1 MSEIENIKAIIL
13 RKFVSDKS
21 RDLSCEVRIDWRT
34 ECVDFLLSHG
44 NLEFTTTH
52 QTPKIV
58 IYFESFER
66 VSKVLSGEI
75 HHIDEFMQG
84 KLRSNGY
91 LIPVLQT
98 LHCFRQKP

>member
-1 MSEIENIKAIIL
+1 MSEIENIKTIIL

-34 ECVDFLLSHG
+34 ACVDFLLSRG
-44 NLEFTTTH
+44 NLEFTTTGE
-52 QTPKIV
+52 TPKIV

-98 LHCFRQKP
+98 LHCFR

>member
-1 MSEIENIKAIIL
+1 MSELENIKTIIL

-44 NLEFTTTH
+44 NLEFSTTH

-66 VSKVLSGEI
+66 VSKVLSGDI
-75 HHIDEFMQG
+75 HHIDEFMAG

-98 LHCFRQKP
+98 LHCFK

>member
-1 MSEIENIKAIIL
+1 MSEIENIKTIIL

-34 ECVDFLLSHG
+34 ECGDFLLSRG
-44 NLEFTTTH
+44 NLEFTTTGE
-52 QTPKIV
+52 TPKIV

-98 LHCFRQKP
+98 LHCFR

>member
-1 MSEIENIKAIIL
+1 MSEIENIKTIIQ
-13 RKFVSDKS
+13 RKFDSDKS
-21 RDLSCEVRIDWRT
+21 RDLSSEVRIDWRT
-34 ECVDFLLSHG
+34 ACVDFLLSHG
-44 NLEFTTTH
+44 NLEFTTTVE
-52 QTPKIV
+52 TPQIV

-75 HHIDEFMQG
+75 HHIDEFMEG

-98 LHCFRQKP
+98 LHCFR

>member
-1 MSEIENIKAIIL
+1 MSEIENIKTIIL

-34 ECVDFLLSHG
+34 KCVDFLLSRG
-44 NLEFTTTH
+44 NLEFTTTGE
-52 QTPKIV
+52 TPKIV

-98 LHCFRQKP
+98 LHCFR

>member
-1 MSEIENIKAIIL
+1 MNEIENIKTIIL
-13 RKFVSDKS
+13 RKFISDKS
-21 RDLSCEVRIDWRT
+21 RDLSCEIRIDWRT
-34 ECVDFLLSHG
+34 EWVDFLLNRG
-44 NLEFTTTH
+44 DLEFTTSH
-52 QTPKIV
+52 EAPKIV

-75 HHIDEFMQG
+75 HHIDEFMAG

-98 LHCFRQKP
+98 LHCFR

>member
-1 MSEIENIKAIIL
+1 MNEVENIKKIIL
-13 RKFVSDKS
+13 RKFVCDKS

-44 NLEFTTTH
+44 NLEFTDMRE
-52 QTPKIV
+52 TPRII
-58 IYFESFER
+58 IYFESFDR
-66 VSKVLSGEI
+66 VSRVLSGEI
-75 HHIDEFMQG
+75 HHIDEFMEG

-98 LHCFRQKP
+98 LHCFR

>member
-1 MSEIENIKAIIL
+1 MSEIENIKTIIL

-34 ECVDFLLSHG
+34 EYVDFLLSHG
-44 NLEFTTTH
+44 NLEFTTAH

-98 LHCFRQKP
+98 LHCFR

>member
-1 MSEIENIKAIIL
+1 MSEIENIKTIIL
-13 RKFVSDKS
+13 RRFVSDKS
-21 RDLSCEVRIDWRT
+21 RDLCWEVRIDWRT
-34 ECVDFLLSHG
+34 ECVDFLLSRG
-44 NLEFTTTH
+44 NLEFTTTGE
-52 QTPKIV
+52 TPKIV

-98 LHCFRQKP
+98 LHCFR

>member
-1 MSEIENIKAIIL
+1 MSEIENIKTIIL

-21 RDLSCEVRIDWRT
+21 RDLCCEVRIDWRT
-34 ECVDFLLSHG
+34 ECVDFLLSRG
-44 NLEFTTTH
+44 NLEFTTTGE
-52 QTPKIV
+52 TPKIV

-98 LHCFRQKP
+98 LHCFR

>member
-1 MSEIENIKAIIL
+1 MSEVENIKKLII

-34 ECVDFLLSHG
+34 DRLDLLFSHG
-44 NLEFTTTH
+44 NLEFTTTVE
-52 QTPKIV
+52 TPKIV

-66 VSKVLSGEI
+66 VSKVLSGDI
-75 HHIDEFMQG
+75 HHIDEFMAG

-98 LHCFRQKP
+98 LHCFK

>member
-1 MSEIENIKAIIL
+1 MSEIENIKTIIL

-44 NLEFTTTH
+44 NLEFTEKRA
-52 QTPKIV
+52 TPRII

-66 VSKVLSGEI
+66 VSKVLTGEI

-98 LHCFRQKP
+98 LHCFR

>member
-1 MSEIENIKAIIL
+1 MSEIENIKTIIL
-13 RKFVSDKS
+13 KNFVSDKS

-34 ECVDFLLSHG
+34 ECVDFLLTHG

-98 LHCFRQKP
+98 LHCFR

>member
-1 MSEIENIKAIIL
+1 MSEIEHIKTIIL

-34 ECVDFLLSHG
+34 ECVDFLLSRG
-44 NLEFTTTH
+44 ILEFTTTGE
-52 QTPKIV
+52 TPKIV

-75 HHIDEFMQG
+75 LHIDEVMQG
-84 KLRSNGY
+84 KLRSIGY

-98 LHCFRQKP
+98 LHCFR

>member
-1 MSEIENIKAIIL
+1 MSEIENIKTIIL

-21 RDLSCEVRIDWRT
+21 RDLFCEVRIDWQT

-44 NLEFTTTH
+44 NLEFTTTGE
-52 QTPKIV
+52 TPKIV

-75 HHIDEFMQG
+75 HHIDEFMEG

-98 LHCFRQKP
+98 LHCFR

>member
-1 MSEIENIKAIIL
+1 MSEIENIKTIIL

-34 ECVDFLLSHG
+34 ESVVFLLSRG
-44 NLEFTTTH
+44 NLEFTTTGE
-52 QTPKIV
+52 TPKIV

-98 LHCFRQKP
+98 LHCFR

>member
-1 MSEIENIKAIIL
+1 MNEVENIKTIIL
-13 RKFVSDKS
+13 GKFISEKS

-34 ECVDFLLSHG
+34 ECLDFLLSHG
-44 NLEFTTTH
+44 NLEFTDTRE
-52 QTPKIV
+52 TPKII

-66 VSKVLSGEI
+66 VSKVLSGDI
-75 HHIDEFMQG
+75 HHIDEFMAG

-98 LHCFRQKP
+98 LHCFN

>member
-1 MSEIENIKAIIL
+1 MSEVENIKKLII

-34 ECVDFLLSHG
+34 DCVDFRLSPG
-44 NLEFTTTH
+44 NLEFTTTGE
-52 QTPKIV
+52 TPKIV

-75 HHIDEFMQG
+75 HHIDEFMRG

-98 LHCFRQKP
+98 LHCFR

>member
-1 MSEIENIKAIIL
+1 MSEIENIKTIIV

-21 RDLSCEVRIDWRT
+21 SDLSCEVRFDWRT

-44 NLEFTTTH
+44 NLEFKTTH

-98 LHCFRQKP
+98 LHCFR

>member
-1 MSEIENIKAIIL
+1 MNEVENIKTIIL
-13 RKFVSDKS
+13 RKFVSGKS

-34 ECVDFLLSHG
+34 ECVDLILSHG
-44 NLEFTTTH
+44 NLEFTNTRE
-52 QTPKIV
+52 TPRII

-66 VSKVLSGEI
+66 VSKVLSGDI
-75 HHIDEFMQG
+75 HHIDEFMAG

-98 LHCFRQKP
+98 LHCFR

>member
-1 MSEIENIKAIIL
+1 MSEIENIKTIIL
-13 RKFVSDKS
+13 GKFVSDKS

-44 NLEFTTTH
+44 NLEFTTTGE
-52 QTPKIV
+52 TPKIV
-58 IYFESFER
+58 IYFQSFER

-98 LHCFRQKP
+98 LHCFR

>member
-1 MSEIENIKAIIL
+1 MNEIENIKTTIL
-13 RKFVSDKS
+13 REFIPDKS

-34 ECVDFLLSHG
+34 DCVDFLLSHG
-44 NLEFTTTH
+44 DLEFTTSREA
-52 QTPKIV
+52 PKII

-75 HHIDEFMQG
+75 HHIDEFMSG

-98 LHCFRQKP
+98 LHCFR

>member
-1 MSEIENIKAIIL
+1 MNEVENIKKIIL
-13 RKFVSDKS
+13 RKYVCDKS
-21 RDLSCEVRIDWRT
+21 LDLSCEVRIDWRT
-34 ECVDFLLSHG
+34 DCVDFLLSHG

-98 LHCFRQKP
+98 LHCFR

>member
-1 MSEIENIKAIIL
+1 MSEVENIKKLII

-34 ECVDFLLSHG
+34 DCVDFRLRPG
-44 NLEFTTTH
+44 NLEFTTTGE
-52 QTPKIV
+52 TPKIV
-58 IYFESFER
+58 IYFESVER
-66 VSKVLSGEI
+66 VSKVLSGDI
-75 HHIDEFMQG
+75 HHIDEFMSG

-98 LHCFRQKP
+98 LHCFK

>member
-1 MSEIENIKAIIL
+1 MSEIANIKKIIL

-34 ECVDFLLSHG
+34 ECVDFSLIDG
-44 NLEFTTTH
+44 NLEFTTADEI
-52 QTPKIV
+52 PKVV

-75 HHIDEFMQG
+75 HHIDEFMAG

-98 LHCFRQKP
+98 LHCFRKDL

>member
-1 MSEIENIKAIIL
+1 MSEIENIKTIIL
-13 RKFVSDKS
+13 RKFISDKS

-34 ECVDFLLSHG
+34 ECVDFRLIDG
-44 NLEFTTTH
+44 NLEFTTADEI
-52 QTPKIV
+52 PKVV
-58 IYFESFER
+58 IYFESFDR

-75 HHIDEFMQG
+75 HHIDEFMEG

-98 LHCFRQKP
+98 LHCFR

>member
-1 MSEIENIKAIIL
+1 MNEVANIKTIIL
-13 RKFVSDKS
+13 RKFISEKS

-34 ECVDFLLSHG
+34 ECVDILLNRG
-44 NLEFTTTH
+44 ALEFTTTRE
-52 QTPKIV
+52 TPKIV

-66 VSKVLSGEI
+66 VSSVLSGEP
-75 HHIDEFMQG
+75 HHIDEFMSG

-98 LHCFRQKP
+98 LHCFR

>member
-1 MSEIENIKAIIL
+1 MSEIENIKTIIL
-13 RKFVSDKS
+13 RNFVSDKS

-34 ECVDFLLSHG
+34 DCVDLRLSPG

-98 LHCFRQKP
+98 LHCFR

>member
-1 MSEIENIKAIIL
+1 MSEIENIKTIIL

-21 RDLSCEVRIDWRT
+21 RDLSCEVRIDWQT

-44 NLEFTTTH
+44 KLEFTTTH
-52 QTPKIV
+52 QTPKVV
-58 IYFESFER
+58 IYFENFER

-98 LHCFRQKP
+98 LHCFR

>member
-1 MSEIENIKAIIL
+1 MSEIENIKTIIL

-34 ECVDFLLSHG
+34 ECVDFLLTHG

-58 IYFESFER
+58 IYFESFES
-66 VSKVLSGEI
+66 VSTVLSGEI

-98 LHCFRQKP
+98 LHCFR